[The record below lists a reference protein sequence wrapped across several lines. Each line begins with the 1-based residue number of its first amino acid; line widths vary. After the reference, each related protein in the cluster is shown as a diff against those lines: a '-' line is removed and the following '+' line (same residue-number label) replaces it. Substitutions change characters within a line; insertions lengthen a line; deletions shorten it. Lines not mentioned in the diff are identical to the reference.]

1 MRIRGGYPTIPIL
14 CHHIVA
20 RVANRPRVVGG
31 WVWADPAEESAQGLA
46 MHRVVDTNGASSLV
60 SADLI
65 ADDEERAEE
74 MRSREGSRKAP
85 RTSVGGEKE

>member
-1 MRIRGGYPTIPIL
+1 MARKWV
-14 CHHIVA
+14 VA

-65 ADDEERAEE
+65 ADDELEAEE

-85 RTSVGGEKE
+85 RTAAEAGGQKE